1 MPRGIKKPTEL
12 EKFQTAVESVDL
24 AKIENEEIKNQI
36 TNVRKVLRKVQL
48 EEKIKKLQ
56 EQLEKL

>member
-24 AKIENEEIKNQI
+24 TKIENEEIKNQI
-36 TNVRKVLRKVQL
+36 TNVRKVLKKVQL

>member
-24 AKIENEEIKNQI
+24 TKIEDEEIKNQI

>member
-24 AKIENEEIKNQI
+24 TKIENEEIKNQI
-36 TNVRKVLRKVQL
+36 TNVRKTAFDR
-48 EEKIKKLQ
+48 
-56 EQLEKL
+56 

>member
-24 AKIENEEIKNQI
+24 AKIENEEIKNQLI
-36 TNVRKVLRKVQL
+36 NVRKVLRKVQL

>member
-24 AKIENEEIKNQI
+24 TKIENEEIKNQI

>member
-12 EKFQTAVESVDL
+12 EKFLTAVESVDL
-24 AKIENEEIKNQI
+24 TKIENEEIKNQI
-36 TNVRKVLRKVQL
+36 TNVRKVLKKVQL

>member
-24 AKIENEEIKNQI
+24 TKIENEEIKNQI
-36 TNVRKVLRKVQL
+36 TNVRKVLKKVQL
-48 EEKIKKLQ
+48 EERIKKLQ

>member
-24 AKIENEEIKNQI
+24 TKIENEEVKNQI